1 MSGILGMSDDEV
13 LNMTSPPED
22 TGEEETEVLEPE
34 VLDDE
39 PVVEEAAAPVIQEEP
54 VAQVE
59 KDLSD
64 EEVLAA
70 EPPVFVKEA
79 EPGKAQ
85 PLVDPSKPAGPDTP
99 VTPAAEKATEE
110 QIDYEA
116 FYKKAMAP
124 FRANGKEIQL
134 KSPDEL
140 MQLVK
145 MGANYTRKMQDIA
158 PHRKV
163 LLMLENNGLLDESK
177 LSYLIDL
184 DKKNPEAIQKLIAD
198 SGIDPLDIDTTTP
211 PAYTAGNHRVTDEES
226 AFRSTLDELSSHED
240 GIATLQAINSTWDQ
254 ASKEQLY
261 ISPEIME
268 VMVQQRK
275 AGFYD
280 RIVTE
285 MERQRTLGA
294 IPAGQSWLQSYKQ
307 VGDQLV
313 AVNGFADLIEKPAVT
328 PQTVAQAPT
337 PVATRVATVKPT
349 VAHNDKANAASPT
362 RVTPQPAK
370 VIVNPLAVS
379 DDEFL
384 KQMQNR
390 L

>member
-1 MSGILGMSDDEV
+1 MSGILGMSDEEV
-13 LNMTSPPED
+13 LNMDTPPEYVK
-22 TGEEETEVLEPE
+22 EEETEFL
-34 VLDDE
+34 E
-39 PVVEEAAAPVIQEEP
+39 PVVLDTELTTEPDVVALVEEP
-54 VAQVE
+54 AVVAAVGE
-59 KDLSD
+59 DLSD
-64 EEVLAA
+64 EELLVAV
-70 EPPVFVKEA
+70 PPVAAKE
-79 EPGKAQ
+79 EKAQ
-85 PLVDPSKPAGPDTP
+85 PLVDPSKPVTPDTP
-99 VTPAAEKATEE
+99 VTAETNGEKPPEVA
-110 QIDYEA
+110 IDYEG

-134 KSPDEL
+134 KSPEEL

-163 LLMLENNGLLDESK
+163 LLMLENNGLLDEGK

-184 DKKNPEAIQKLIAD
+184 DKKNPDAIKKLIAD

-226 AFRSTLDELSSHED
+226 AFRSTLDELSSNEE
-240 GIATLQAINSTWDQ
+240 GVATLQAINSTWDQ

-261 ISPEIME
+261 KSPEIMD

-313 AVNGFADLIEKPAVT
+313 AVNGFADLVEKPALT
-328 PQTVAQAPT
+328 TQTVAQAPT
-337 PVATRVATVKPT
+337 PVATRVATAKPT
-349 VAHNDKANAASPT
+349 VAHNDKANAAAPT
-362 RVTPQPAK
+362 RVTPQVAK
-370 VIVNPLAVS
+370 VIVNPLSVS